1 MSCMLGRPSVMALAG
16 GRDDEHM
23 CSDRC
28 GCGFGCGAIRVR
40 TSLAEQLCQKCLKDG
55 RGQVVVL
62 AQSAVTLLID
72 QVQVTRIHAWHMAC

>member
-1 MSCMLGRPSVMALAG
+1 MSTCAAIGAVAVLVVEQSV
-16 GRDDEHM
+16 
-23 CSDRC
+23 C
-28 GCGFGCGAIRVR
+28 R